1 VIAILTLVAV
11 ALAWAVH
18 RDVQKLL
25 AAFQRTHDGYA
36 DPSAPAVVTAGATS
50 SPALP
55 SPGSTPAKARAR
67 ALEEADAAEE
77 ARLGPLD
84 AEVLDLARI
93 TLRVARSR
101 TQGIHYPGGT
111 VAVLPYTPEER
122 VRVEALAARW
132 GCDVPD
138 TIARLLQ
145 IALDLDEDPPPPTS
159 SLH

>member
-1 VIAILTLVAV
+1 MALLLALILTVLALLISVSIGFVV
-11 ALAWAVH
+11 AL
-18 RDVQKLL
+18 RELRSDMRKLL
-25 AAFQRTHDGYA
+25 SAFRKTHENGYPG
-36 DPSAPAVVTAGATS
+36 PSALAVVTGRAAAP
-50 SPALP
+50 PALP
-55 SPGSTPAKARAR
+55 SPEPAPKARFGA
-67 ALEEADAAEE
+67 
-77 ARLGPLD
+77 LD

-111 VAVLPYTPEER
+111 VAVLSYTPEEH

-145 IALDLDEDPPPPTS
+145 IALDLDEDPSPPTS
-159 SLH
+159 SLN